1 MLFLVTGASGSG
13 KSEYAERLAVE
24 SPGFPRIY
32 LAAMMVW
39 DEEGRQRVSRHQAM
53 RAAKDFITVERHY
66 DLEGFKPESS
76 NAVILL
82 ECMSNLVSNEYW
94 REKEGT
100 EDRILRGIRSLNQ
113 RCQDLIVVTN
123 EVFSD
128 GVCYDPETE
137 DYIRIL
143 GAVNCRLGRLAGCV
157 AEVVCGCPVNI
168 KAQGDEG

>member
-13 KSEYAERLAVE
+13 KSEYAEQLAVE

-53 RAAKDFITVERHY
+53 RAGKDFTTVERPY
-66 DLEGFKPESS
+66 DLEDFNPESP

-82 ECMSNLVSNEYW
+82 ECMSNLVSNEYY
-94 REKEGT
+94 REKEGAAN
-100 EDRILRGIRSLNQ
+100 RILKGIRSLNQ
-113 RCQDLIVVTN
+113 RCRDLIVVTN

-128 GVCYDPETE
+128 GVCYDSETE
-137 DYIRIL
+137 DYLRIL
-143 GAVNCRLGRLAGCV
+143 GAVNCSLGQTAGCV
-157 AEVVCGCPVNI
+157 TEVVCGCPVKI
-168 KAQGDEG
+168 KGQGDNE